1 MKRSVMMSG
10 MFCDPND
17 PQEFDKLKALR
28 DAGIDIISGFL
39 TISRPYAL
47 APWCWTPAGYNFS
60 AHEEWYWD
68 HLECFAE
75 RCCEVGLGISFQIIN
90 KWWIHEGGYPTS
102 VVNNWPMGE
111 LADILARML
120 KRLVPIVNS
129 LKLAAILPVTEGGSS
144 SQSMCHFIRYTMESV
159 GLSPFVH
166 WISNSG
172 ISSGLSRM
180 WIESPHLHSVA
191 AWTKGRVTFG
201 STDGWAPSAT
211 EWRRCVQYQ
220 KDAGAA
226 AIEYWSPYLS
236 GTTDGAYPTRQ
247 RPSLAFISRKC
258 GKQLKATGEV
268 KA

>member
-10 MFCDPND
+10 MLTDPND
-17 PQEFDKLKALR
+17 PQELDKLKALK

-47 APWCWTPAGYNFS
+47 APWVRENGELDLSKHDERYWTHLDVFAGKCNT
-60 AHEEWYWD
+60 
-68 HLECFAE
+68 L
-75 RCCEVGLGISFQIIN
+75 GLGVSFQIVN
-90 KWWIHEGGYPTS
+90 KWWLVEEGAPKDWAYNADVPLW
-102 VVNNWPMGE
+102 VNS
-111 LADILARML
+111 LRRLL

-129 LKLAAILPVTEGGSS
+129 LKSAAILPVTEGGRQ
-144 SQSMCHFIRYTMESV
+144 SQPMCRFVRETMEGA
-159 GLSPFVH
+159 GLSPFVY

-211 EWRRCVQYQ
+211 EWRKCVQYQ

-226 AIEYWSPYLS
+226 AIEYWSWALS
-236 GTTDGAYPTRQ
+236 GTTDGDYSTRM
-247 RPSLAFISRKC
+247 RPSLDFISKKV
-258 GKQLKATGEV
+258 GKHLQETGR
-268 KA
+268 

>member
-10 MFCDPND
+10 MLCDPND
-17 PQEFDKLKALR
+17 PQELDKLKALR

-68 HLECFAE
+68 HLNLFAA
-75 RCCEVGLGISFQIIN
+75 RCNEVGLGISFQIIN
-90 KWWIHEGGYPTS
+90 KWWIHEGDYPYG
-102 VVNNWPMGE
+102 VVNNYPTGA
-111 LADILARML
+111 LADIMRRWLT
-120 KRLVPIVNS
+120 RLVPIVNS
-129 LKLAAILPVTEGGSS
+129 LKLAAILPVTEGGKQ
-144 SQSMCHFIRYTMESV
+144 SQPMCCFVRETLERAGI
-159 GLSPFVH
+159 SPFVH

-172 ISSGLSRM
+172 RNAPG

-191 AWTKGRVTFG
+191 AWTRGRITFG
-201 STDGWAPSAT
+201 STDGWAPSSA
-211 EWRRCVQYQ
+211 EWRKCVQFQ
-220 KDAGAA
+220 KDKGAA

-247 RPSLAFISRKC
+247 RPSMEFISRKC
-258 GKQLKATGEV
+258 GAALKVTGE
-268 KA
+268 